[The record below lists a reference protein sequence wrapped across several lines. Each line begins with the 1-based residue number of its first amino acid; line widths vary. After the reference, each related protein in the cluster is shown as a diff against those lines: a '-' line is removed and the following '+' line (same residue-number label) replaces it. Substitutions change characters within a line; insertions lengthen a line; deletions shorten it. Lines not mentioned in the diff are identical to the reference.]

1 MASGGTK
8 THRTCDLCGLFWRER
23 QGGELC
29 PVCSNRHAS
38 DEARK
43 ENVALVKAINDYR
56 SEHENPVPD
65 YTMRR
70 VTRDRMFA
78 LADLDRRKRRKRAV
92 AIDAWALLGI
102 ESGKVFVSSLA
113 DLHED
118 PNEIP
123 FVLDAVPAQ
132 VRVVVEEVLR
142 GD

>member
-1 MASGGTK
+1 MAGTK

-23 QGGELC
+23 LAGELC

-43 ENVALVKAINDYR
+43 ENEVLIKAVNDYR
-56 SEHENPVPD
+56 AEHENPVPD

-70 VTRDRMFA
+70 VTRDRLFA
-78 LADLDRRKRRKRAV
+78 LVERDRRGRLRKQSV
-92 AIDAWALLGI
+92 VFNAWALRGI

-118 PNEIP
+118 PGEIP

-132 VRVVVEEVLR
+132 VRVVVEEASR
-142 GD
+142 GE